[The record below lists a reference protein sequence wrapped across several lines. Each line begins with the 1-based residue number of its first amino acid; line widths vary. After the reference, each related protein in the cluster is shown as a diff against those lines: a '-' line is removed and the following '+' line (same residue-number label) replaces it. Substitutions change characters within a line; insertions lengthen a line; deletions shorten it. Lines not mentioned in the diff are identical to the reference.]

1 MSHFNE
7 DKDGHLSNPTQ
18 KTLANFII
26 SGDASGKNVGEHSL
40 LGSDTSDSH
49 FMVDLENDLSSD
61 TMRHVIM
68 CLKTR
73 WTATYYQILITVILI

>member
-1 MSHFNE
+1 MRI
-7 DKDGHLSNPTQ
+7 
-18 KTLANFII
+18 ANFII

-49 FMVDLENDLSSD
+49 FMVDLENDLSID

-68 CLKTR
+68 FLKTR
-73 WTATYYQILITVILI
+73 WTTTYYQILITIILI